1 MTTYVVAVTCSAAVL
16 VFIVE
21 LLRRR
26 QLREKYAALWLALGL
41 GMLLLVIFPGLLTGV
56 ASLVGVAVP
65 VNLLFFIALLTL
77 LAVAVHLSWELSRV
91 EDETRSLAEEVAILR
106 FEIEELRGDRAPPGG
121 REPPAT
127 SSSP

>member
-26 QLREKYAALWLALGL
+26 QLREKYAALWLALGV
-41 GMLLLVIFPGLLTGV
+41 GMLLLVIFPGLLTGL

-106 FEIEELRGDRAPPGG
+106 FEIEELRAGGARPGG
-121 REPPAT
+121 REPPAA

>member
-1 MTTYVVAVTCSAAVL
+1 MTTYVVAVMCSVAVL

-26 QLREKYAALWLALGL
+26 QLREKYAALWLLLGTA
-41 GMLLLVIFPGLLTGV
+41 MLVLVVFPGVLTNLAV
-56 ASLVGVAVP
+56 LVGVTVP

-91 EDETRSLAEEVAILR
+91 EEETRSLAEEVALLR
-106 FEIEELRGDRAPPGG
+106 FEIEQVRRSGSRGSEQKPFDGQGTA
-121 REPPAT
+121 
-127 SSSP
+127 

>member
-1 MTTYVVAVTCSAAVL
+1 MTTYVVAVMCSAAVL

-26 QLREKYAALWLALGL
+26 QLREKYAALWLVLGV
-41 GMLLLVIFPGLLTGV
+41 GMLVLVVFPGVLTGL
-56 ASLVGVAVP
+56 AALVGVAVP

-91 EDETRSLAEEVAILR
+91 EEETRSLAEEVALLR
-106 FEIEELRGDRAPPGG
+106 FEIEQLRVGSSGESDH
-121 REPPAT
+121 EPPSA
-127 SSSP
+127 PGEA